1 MMKFIKLPTRLVK
14 TPCNT
19 TPLYLD
25 NGCIIEACRDNHV
38 VCGDLT
44 MLEHS
49 ILFIE
54 SGTLT
59 LNSGRNEYTLNTG
72 EMTILPKISR
82 FKVSKTLNADGNFQG
97 VFICLCKE
105 FLHKFAQEENIDI
118 TKNPVD
124 FHDIKVRKMN
134 DEMLTYVKDISH
146 MVDTHPLPGKVKL
159 KFLELLYNLKL
170 SYPDMLM
177 RIFQLCKPDRAE
189 LENFMNENFIKPVS
203 LEDLASM
210 SGRSLST
217 FKREFKTCF
226 GTTPKKWINDK
237 RLELAYNLLLFGFYT
252 VSDVCFMVGYDN
264 PQYFS
269 QLFRSKY
276 KTQPN
281 MIKKQALME

>member
-1 MMKFIKLPTRLVK
+1 MIKFIKLPTRLVK

-49 ILFIE
+49 ILLIE

-59 LNSGRNEYTLNTG
+59 LNNGREEYTLNTG

-82 FKVSKTLNADGNFQG
+82 FRVSKTLNASGNFQG
-97 VFICLCKE
+97 IFICLCSE
-105 FLHKFAQEENIDI
+105 FLHKFAEEENIEI
-118 TKNPVD
+118 TRSPIDV
-124 FHDIKVRKMN
+124 HELKVRKMN
-134 DEMLTYVKDISH
+134 EEMQAYVKDISH
-146 MVDTHPLPGKVKL
+146 MVDTRPLPGKVKL
-159 KFLELLYNLKL
+159 KFMELLYNLKL

-177 RIFQLCKPDRAE
+177 RIFQLCTPDKTD
-189 LENFMNENFIKPVS
+189 LEYFMNENFMKSVS
-203 LEDLASM
+203 LEDLANM

-217 FKREFKTCF
+217 FKRDFKTCF
-226 GTTPKKWINDK
+226 GTTPKKWINNK
-237 RLELAYNLLLFGFYT
+237 RLEYAYNLLHLSIYS
-252 VSDVCFMVGYDN
+252 VSEICFMVGYDN

-269 QLFRSKY
+269 QLFRAKY
-276 KTQPN
+276 KTQPIA
-281 MIKKQALME
+281 IKKANS